1 MKMNFFVPV
10 VTIFSVAIFSTSDR
24 NIHKYLLGRKNSGT
38 KKWRKGEK
46 SIL

>member
-1 MKMNFFVPV
+1 MKMNFLVFV

-24 NIHKYLLGRKNSGT
+24 NLPKYMLGRKNNG
-38 KKWRKGEK
+38 KKWRKDGK